1 MTVLVLL
8 QNAVE
13 AVPLDCLVVPQRT
26 ADVAFGTSGVV
37 EDILVDRGDRVKKGD
52 LLGRLD
58 ASIEAANLAIARERL
73 SEVATL
79 QSARAQLRTTKIKF
93 QRNETLR
100 DKEIVAAAKFED
112 AELENEVARIR
123 VVEQEEAQQL
133 KQLEVRRADAALALR
148 SMRSPFEGVVVERH
162 VAPGEYVE
170 NRRAITVAQIDP
182 VYADVIAPAVM
193 FARFTKGQKVKVT
206 LSQPNPI
213 EVVGEV
219 SVIDPY
225 VDGASETFRVRIAI
239 ANPDYSVV
247 PGFRCLAQV
256 ATDNP

>member
-1 MTVLVLL
+1 
-8 QNAVE
+8 
-13 AVPLDCLVVPQRT
+13 
-26 ADVAFGTSGVV
+26 
-37 EDILVDRGDRVKKGD
+37 
-52 LLGRLD
+52 
-58 ASIEAANLAIARERL
+58 
-73 SEVATL
+73 
-79 QSARAQLRTTKIKF
+79 
-93 QRNETLR
+93 
-100 DKEIVAAAKFED
+100 
-112 AELENEVARIR
+112 
-123 VVEQEEAQQL
+123 
-133 KQLEVRRADAALALR
+133 
-148 SMRSPFEGVVVERH
+148 
-162 VAPGEYVE
+162 
-170 NRRAITVAQIDP
+170 
-182 VYADVIAPAVM
+182 M